1 MLKMVRYGLSNA
13 VRESQLT
20 TELVMPSILQMS
32 GYNQI
37 LILAWI
43 IVEFW
48 ILFVTEVLVWKL
60 VSLVFGKFNGDNF
73 IFQHFT
79 QSCLKIFT
87 RSWLIIL
94 LFHSST

>member
-13 VRESQLT
+13 VRGSQLT
-20 TELVMPSILQMS
+20 IELVIPSILQIS

-37 LILAWI
+37 PIPAWT

-79 QSCLKIFT
+79 QSCLKI
-87 RSWLIIL
+87 LPD
-94 LFHSST
+94 HG